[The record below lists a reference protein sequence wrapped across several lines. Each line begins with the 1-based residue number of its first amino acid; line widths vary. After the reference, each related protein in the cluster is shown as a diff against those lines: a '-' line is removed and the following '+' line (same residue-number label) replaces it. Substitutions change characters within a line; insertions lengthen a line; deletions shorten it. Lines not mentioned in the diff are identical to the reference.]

1 MNDDIL
7 LPHEPARNRTI
18 TIEDR
23 YWNIARQLGQGNAS
37 RGIRAAL
44 YKAAH
49 SDTHGQQPTGTVKH
63 DAQPNDV

>member
-1 MNDDIL
+1 MNDAIL

-23 YWNIARQLGQGNAS
+23 YWNIARNLGQGNAS

-44 YKAAH
+44 YKAAA
-49 SDTHGQQPTGTVKH
+49 SDPKLREGGKVAGS
-63 DAQPNDV
+63 DARPDDV